1 MVSLKKADTRDE
13 RRGASKYNNSSLV
26 THHSSLVYVGIGSNL
41 GKRKENCLEAI
52 SLLEESPF
60 ISVTKR
66 SSLFETEPV
75 GYEDQPPFINCVIE
89 IETTLDPRRL
99 LRVCQEVEDILG
111 REREIRWGPRII
123 DIDILLYNNLVINE
137 QDLRIPHPH
146 MHERGFA
153 LIPLSEI
160 APDVIHPV
168 KKKKIKD
175 LLRAM
180 KDRHS
185 VVKA

>member
-1 MVSLKKADTRDE
+1 MVSHISYL
-13 RRGASKYNNSSLV
+13 
-26 THHSSLVYVGIGSNL
+26 GIGSNI
-41 GKRKENCLEAI
+41 GKRRENCLEAI

-66 SSLFETEPV
+66 SSLYETEPV

-89 IETTLDPRRL
+89 IETTIDPRRL
-99 LRVCQEVEDILG
+99 LRVCQEIEDILG
-111 REREIRWGPRII
+111 RERDIRWRPRTI
-123 DIDILLYNNLVINE
+123 DIDILLYNNLIINE

-146 MHERGFA
+146 MHERGFV

-160 APDVIHPV
+160 ASDAIHPV

-175 LLRAM
+175 LLRAI